1 MANVFCEGSNEKQ
14 VQFFSFRNLA
24 VTAPPRGGHMAGRR
38 QPGRVPGERHA
49 RRQAVGVSVPGP
61 G

>member
-1 MANVFCEGSNEKQ
+1 MAWQTFSVKGQMRSR
-14 VQFFSFRNLA
+14 FSFRNLA
-24 VTAPPRGGHMAGRR
+24 VAAPPRGSHVAGRR